1 MSQPYR
7 ICHNCGA
14 SLTPDQAY
22 CPRCGAQYVAP
33 IVQQPAVPPPQPQ
46 APYPPQGQGY
56 TPSPYSPSSY
66 GQQTPMT
73 PVPGQGDGSPQPPS
87 SQTGRGI
94 SPFLLI
100 GMVVVI
106 LLLLVGVGSF
116 LYTLGQ
122 QNGSKPGTTP
132 TPGITP
138 TPTPTPGT
146 TPSPTPTPRITPTA
160 TALQAPATGRTV
172 MLLSIHN
179 TSSNAVAQTS
189 VNTLRDSSSTSLKEM
204 RQSVFAPP
212 EVIHEKAHCMQRT

>member
-22 CPRCGAQYVAP
+22 CPRCGAQYVVS
-33 IVQQPAVPPPQPQ
+33 IVHQPVVPPPPQPQ

-56 TPSPYSPSSY
+56 IPSPYSSASY
-66 GQQTPMT
+66 GQQTPIT
-73 PVPGQGDGSPQPPS
+73 PVPGQVGDSPQPPS
-87 SQTGRGI
+87 SQTGRGV

-106 LLLLVGVGSF
+106 LLLLVGVGSL

-122 QNGSKPGTTP
+122 QHSSKPGTTP

-172 MLLSIHN
+172 MLLAIDK
-179 TSSNAVAQTS
+179 TSSISAP
-189 VNTLRDSSSTSLKEM
+189 NTVYSRGVPLRSPSL
-204 RQSVFAPP
+204 V
-212 EVIHEKAHCMQRT
+212 

>member
-33 IVQQPAVPPPQPQ
+33 IVQQPVVPPPPQPQ
-46 APYPPQGQGY
+46 APYPPQGRGY
-56 TPSPYSPSSY
+56 TPSPYSPASY

-73 PVPGQGDGSPQPPS
+73 PVPGQMGDSPQPPS
-87 SQTGRGI
+87 SQTGRGV

-106 LLLLVGVGSF
+106 LLILVGVGSL
-116 LYTLGQ
+116 LYALGQ
-122 QNGSKPGTTP
+122 QNSSKPETTP

-146 TPSPTPTPRITPTA
+146 TPRPTPTPRITPTA
-160 TALQAPATGRTV
+160 TALQASDSGRTV

-179 TSSNAVAQTS
+179 ASSKADSKTS
-189 VNTLRDSSSTSLKEM
+189 VNTLYGSSRPALRRGLE
-204 RQSVFAPP
+204 
-212 EVIHEKAHCMQRT
+212 C

>member
-33 IVQQPAVPPPQPQ
+33 IVQQPAVPPPPQPQ

-56 TPSPYSPSSY
+56 VPPSAASPYSPASY
-66 GQQTPMT
+66 GQQMAGTPGSEQ
-73 PVPGQGDGSPQPPS
+73 VDGSLQPPS
-87 SQTGRGI
+87 SQTGRGV

-100 GMVVVI
+100 GLVVVI
-106 LLLLVGVGSF
+106 LLLLVGVGSL

-122 QNGSKPGTTP
+122 QHSSKPGTTP

-146 TPSPTPTPRITPTA
+146 TPTPTPTPRITPTA
-160 TALQAPATGRTV
+160 TALQASDSGRTV
-172 MLLSIHN
+172 MLLSMHN
-179 TSSNAVAQTS
+179 ASSNTVSQTS
-189 VNTLRDSSSTSLKEM
+189 VNTFHSFPDTS
-204 RQSVFAPP
+204 
-212 EVIHEKAHCMQRT
+212 IT

>member
-22 CPRCGAQYVAP
+22 CPRCGAPYVAP
-33 IVQQPAVPPPQPQ
+33 IVQQLVVPPPPQTQ

-56 TPSPYSPSSY
+56 TPSPYSPASY
-66 GQQTPMT
+66 GQQAPMT
-73 PVPGQGDGSPQPPS
+73 PVPGQVDDSPQPPS
-87 SQTGRGI
+87 SQTGRGV
-94 SPFLLI
+94 SPFFLI
-100 GMVVVI
+100 GLVVVI
-106 LLLLVGVGSF
+106 LLLFVGVGSL

-122 QNGSKPGTTP
+122 QHSSKPGPTP

-160 TALQAPATGRTV
+160 TALQAPATGRAV
-172 MLLSIHN
+172 KLFSIVK
-179 TSSNAVAQTS
+179 TSSISAPNTVYSRSGAYPRPGDKLAHITGVRPTPGLCAVA
-189 VNTLRDSSSTSLKEM
+189 
-204 RQSVFAPP
+204 
-212 EVIHEKAHCMQRT
+212 